1 MPPTAATPPSDPP
14 LATPIDPPSPP
25 PSLDP
30 ATRDRIRIKARQVV
44 ARCWLR
50 AADRDDVEQDL
61 AAHVWPR
68 LARHDPARADREV
81 FVRMLVARAA
91 ATVIRRRWA
100 RRVTDPLAT
109 ALMLGEGDAPDP
121 RSWPAREQ
129 AAARAL
135 DVAAV
140 LAALPPRLRRTA
152 RAVAGGTVASAAR
165 RLRLT
170 RPAVYA
176 QLAEMRG
183 YFAAAGLAPAD
194 DDRPRKRRGVRTLR
208 ARPW

>member
-1 MPPTAATPPSDPP
+1 TTPSDPP
-14 LATPIDPPSPP
+14 SLA
-25 PSLDP
+25 P
-30 ATRDRIRIKARQVV
+30 ATHDLLRGKARQVV
-44 ARCWLR
+44 RRCWLP

-68 LARHDPARADREV
+68 LGRYDAARSDREV

-91 ATVIRRRWA
+91 ATVIRRRRV

-109 ALMLGEGDAPDP
+109 ALLLGEGDAPDP
-121 RSWPAREQ
+121 RSWPTREE

-140 LAALPPRLRRTA
+140 VAALPPRLRRTA

-165 RLRLT
+165 ALGLT
-170 RPAVYA
+170 RQQVYA
-176 QLAEMRG
+176 HLAEMRG
-183 YFAAAGLAPAD
+183 TFAAAGLAPEENG
-194 DDRPRKRRGVRTLR
+194 RPRKPRGVPTRR
-208 ARPW
+208 ARPG